1 MKIVYVSTYLPKE
14 CGIATYTDYLIHGI
28 RKVDPSS
35 EIKIVAEQGADPVKQ
50 DKFEVIPCWD
60 RNENYVEPIIS
71 HTDGVDIIHIQHE
84 YSIYKFDD
92 RLPIVLQRLNENAKK

>member
-35 EIKIVAEQGADPVKQ
+35 EIKIVAEQGASPIKQ
-50 DKFEVIPCWD
+50 EKLEVIPCWN

-71 HTDGVDIIHIQHE
+71 YT
-84 YSIYKFDD
+84 
-92 RLPIVLQRLNENAKK
+92 